1 MITPRP
7 LLSTARPARAWS
19 LVAALSLMLT
29 CVVAALP
36 AQAAAAPN
44 PPRYQAQ
51 ISRVPPGK
59 GRVALTFD
67 ADAWPG
73 RTWDIINTLA
83 AYHVRATFFLTGTY
97 MDTFPTRTRGLI
109 RAGQEV
115 ASHGYEHRDYRD
127 LTDGGIVRRLA
138 AWDAAYARLSG
149 GAHGPAFWRA
159 PYGYSDNR
167 VRVAAAEGGYST
179 IYWTLDSLD
188 TIGAP
193 KSESFIFNRLT
204 HSSVNLDGAIL
215 LLHVNSN
222 GTVDALPHVLANLQ
236 ARGLDVVTVS
246 ALLAR

>member
-7 LLSTARPARAWS
+7 LPSAARAPRAWS
-19 LVAALSLMLT
+19 RLAALLVALAAA
-29 CVVAALP
+29 VAALP
-36 AQAAAAPN
+36 TQVAATPS
-44 PPRYQAQ
+44 PPRYQGQ
-51 ISRVPPGK
+51 ISRVAPGR

-109 RAGQEV
+109 HAGQEV

-138 AWDAAYARLSG
+138 AWDADYMRLTG
-149 GAHGPAFWRA
+149 GDHGPAFWRA

-167 VRVAAAEGGYST
+167 VRVAAAEAGYST

-204 HSSVNLDGAIL
+204 RSTVNLDGAIL

-222 GTVDALPHVLANLQ
+222 GTVDALPRVLANLQ